1 MKLRLLD
8 TFAGIGGFSLGLEA
22 TGFFET
28 VAFCEIEDFPRRVLA
43 KHWPDVY
50 IHDDIRTLRY
60 TRDDSEEPDD
70 WILYDEELDHEIIRG
85 PVDVISGGFPCQ
97 DLSLA
102 GNQAGIEGDQSGLW
116 SELARLIGEVRPAV
130 AILENV
136 TALLSGDRGRWFG
149 RVLGDL
155 AALGFDVS
163 WHCIPAASIGAPHR
177 RDRVWIIAF
186 AESLGSQGSGPGQGG
201 KPEREETRRRRA
213 GDDRREMSDTFGE
226 RLEGLLATW
235 ATSRP
240 ANRPGDG
247 SRPGWFAVEPDVRR
261 VVDGLPDRV
270 HRIKALGNAIVPEIA
285 ELIGYAVAGHAGL
298 LR

>member
-85 PVDVISGGFPCQ
+85 PVDVISGGFPCT
-97 DLSLA
+97 DISLA

-136 TALLSGDRGRWFG
+136 TSLLAGDRGRWFG

-155 AALGFDVS
+155 AALGYCAE
-163 WHCIPAASIGAPHR
+163 WHCLPAASIGAPHR
-177 RDRVWIIAF
+177 RDRVWIIAY
-186 AESLGSQGSGPGQGG
+186 AEGE
-201 KPEREETRRRRA
+201 PERSGLRQGEPPGERRGRSR
-213 GDDRREMSDTFGE
+213 DVDPEMSDTFGE
-226 RLEGLLATW
+226 RLEGLLETW

-261 VVDGLPDRV
+261 VVDGLPDRI